1 MSSIVFLDEKINEL
15 FLPSLGHH
23 HERGE
28 VATASAASVASRS
41 HSHQQRSLDEHE
53 QKLQERLQ
61 VPSIYYVRTFSGISD
76 PLPHCVLNGVLPGH
90 FLGIKM

>member
-1 MSSIVFLDEKINEL
+1 MNSLI
-15 FLPSLGHH
+15 PSLGHH

-76 PLPHCVLNGVLPGH
+76 PFPP
-90 FLGIKM
+90 M

>member
-1 MSSIVFLDEKINEL
+1 MNSL
-15 FLPSLGHH
+15 LPSLGHH

-76 PLPHCVLNGVLPGH
+76 PIPPCKHT
-90 FLGIKM
+90 

>member
-1 MSSIVFLDEKINEL
+1 MNSLV
-15 FLPSLGHH
+15 PSLGHH

-61 VPSIYYVRTFSGISD
+61 VPSIYYVRTFSGISY
-76 PLPHCVLNGVLPGH
+76 PLPPKAMQCKHRYS
-90 FLGIKM
+90 